1 MEKSQLNVAF
11 GYLSLL
17 LGYMS
22 LYEPVRQRFGS
33 MHKAGNLVPLLDAI
47 REFIAYHRVA
57 DNAIAQDEGQP
68 APHSNFTTK
77 LQGLVERLED
87 HTKA

>member
-1 MEKSQLNVAF
+1 MEKTQLNVGF
-11 GYLSLL
+11 GYMSLL

-33 MHKAGNLVPLLDAI
+33 MHKGGNLVPLLASI
-47 REFIAYHRVA
+47 REFITYHRVA
-57 DNAIAQDEGQP
+57 DNAMSQDGGESTLSY
-68 APHSNFTTK
+68 SNFTTK

-87 HTKA
+87 RN

>member
-1 MEKSQLNVAF
+1 MGF
-11 GYLSLL
+11 GYMSLL

-33 MHKAGNLVPLLDAI
+33 MHTGRNLAPLLSSI
-47 REFIAYHRVA
+47 REFITYHRVA
-57 DNAIAQDEGQP
+57 DNAMSQDGGEP
-68 APHSNFTTK
+68 TPSYSNFTTK

-87 HTKA
+87 RT